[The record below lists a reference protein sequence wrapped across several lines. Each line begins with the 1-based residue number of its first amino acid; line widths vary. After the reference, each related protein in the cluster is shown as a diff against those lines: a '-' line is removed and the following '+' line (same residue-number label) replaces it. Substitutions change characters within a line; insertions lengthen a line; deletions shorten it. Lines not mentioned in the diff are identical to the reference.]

1 MADLNLLTAML
12 ARITSFSPSGAQS
25 LGGIARDLEILFEK
39 LNRRSPS
46 LERAYYDFWNAA
58 EVIWVSCT
66 EEKRP
71 TTEKEINDVKILLS
85 KVEDVVKT
93 EIQALEC

>member
-1 MADLNLLTAML
+1 MTDLNILRAFL

-25 LGGIARDLEILFEK
+25 FGGIARDLEILFEK
-39 LNRRSPS
+39 LSKRSPS

-66 EEKRP
+66 EENVP
-71 TTEKEINDVKILLS
+71 IIEKEISDVKMLLT
-85 KVEDVVKT
+85 KLEGVVKK
-93 EIQALEC
+93 EIQALE